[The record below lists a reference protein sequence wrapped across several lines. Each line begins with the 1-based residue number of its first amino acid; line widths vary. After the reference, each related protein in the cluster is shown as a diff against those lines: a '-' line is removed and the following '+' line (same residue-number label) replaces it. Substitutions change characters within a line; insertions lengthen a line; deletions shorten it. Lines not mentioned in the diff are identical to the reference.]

1 MECLPVDFTQFFTDI
16 QQQAQPQ
23 QIIEELIPEDEQMAS
38 PELFAE
44 PPDMFGDGSTS
55 DNNNIDNDNEFVL
68 SIMQEYERNQRE
80 GGEQH
85 NQSVI
90 YKPLP
95 PPSITLLQGGVV
107 DEETIKSETEN
118 VVNTMQG
125 RSCQTSFDIYLNKT
139 MSTEHLIDSDAPLST
154 IPSDRSDE
162 QKLTTKKQSTLATSE
177 LQQKHLYATG
187 DNEINRLL
195 LESRRASSST
205 DSSITPRSTGITP
218 ISIDYMQGLT
228 PRSYQQQQQQQQQQ
242 QMDSNT
248 SFMSRSA
255 TSSVSKIL
263 RSQSSSSTTKR
274 SKQVYTPHSTTTG
287 TKYSS
292 MSRDSLKSSSRNDN
306 DTDLKDI
313 LNIVDIK
320 QMLDVNNIDHPTIL
334 PKDDSCLEFTQQR
347 QHHAEDDRE
356 MVMNLR
362 NSRLS
367 FQSTCCNDTNIEA
380 NDVGGSGRFLSELLL
395 ESKKIKS
402 LAEEIFSNAGY
413 VSASTKGLNQSRDG
427 MYKSYTAAASS
438 RIERIAVKEDLIQPK
453 LSKDTTTTTCNCKCD
468 ICQSHQST
476 PTTKNNTISHS
487 KRQKT
492 TCKNQQKS
500 IPRKLPPDPHGRPHG
515 AAPCNLSE
523 PNDGLTLPTKF
534 AIHGSLSFIEDGDG
548 EDYPSMLELPDPEND
563 RKTECLQNHQD
574 SLISRDDLFLNNNTR
589 NEKLS
594 QYQKDAKI
602 RKTRSVD
609 NMRDCTLY
617 NKKCDTKTCCDYS
630 AFGQGEKDYVE
641 HLIRSE
647 EQFEHGC
654 PSQKPGNQQIIYCCT
669 RGDPSLT
676 IKTSEKM
683 KLPEPPQQVKLQQPR
698 LDEPRDDCHADNGN
712 KNDNLTRDNS
722 FVSNRRYQRNINR
735 ELEFFRE
742 RCDELARKL
751 KVGTF

>member
-242 QMDSNT
+242 MDSNT

-255 TSSVSKIL
+255 TSSVSKML
-263 RSQSSSSTTKR
+263 RSQSSSSTAKR

-313 LNIVDIK
+313 LN
-320 QMLDVNNIDHPTIL
+320 L
-334 PKDDSCLEFTQQR
+334 
-347 QHHAEDDRE
+347 
-356 MVMNLR
+356 
-362 NSRLS
+362 
-367 FQSTCCNDTNIEA
+367 
-380 NDVGGSGRFLSELLL
+380 
-395 ESKKIKS
+395 
-402 LAEEIFSNAGY
+402 
-413 VSASTKGLNQSRDG
+413 
-427 MYKSYTAAASS
+427 
-438 RIERIAVKEDLIQPK
+438 
-453 LSKDTTTTTCNCKCD
+453 
-468 ICQSHQST
+468 
-476 PTTKNNTISHS
+476 
-487 KRQKT
+487 
-492 TCKNQQKS
+492 
-500 IPRKLPPDPHGRPHG
+500 
-515 AAPCNLSE
+515 
-523 PNDGLTLPTKF
+523 
-534 AIHGSLSFIEDGDG
+534 
-548 EDYPSMLELPDPEND
+548 
-563 RKTECLQNHQD
+563 
-574 SLISRDDLFLNNNTR
+574 SLIH
-589 NEKLS
+589 
-594 QYQKDAKI
+594 I
-602 RKTRSVD
+602 
-609 NMRDCTLY
+609 
-617 NKKCDTKTCCDYS
+617 
-630 AFGQGEKDYVE
+630 
-641 HLIRSE
+641 
-647 EQFEHGC
+647 
-654 PSQKPGNQQIIYCCT
+654 
-669 RGDPSLT
+669 
-676 IKTSEKM
+676 
-683 KLPEPPQQVKLQQPR
+683 
-698 LDEPRDDCHADNGN
+698 
-712 KNDNLTRDNS
+712 
-722 FVSNRRYQRNINR
+722 
-735 ELEFFRE
+735 
-742 RCDELARKL
+742 
-751 KVGTF
+751 